1 MQSILNDLYDGGE
14 QFIASLSESSNSYRQ
29 ASEAFD
35 CLEAELSARLSGPEQ
50 KLLSE
55 LTDAYQAMMFSMM
68 RDATLCGLRTG
79 AKLAAELLF

>member
-1 MQSILNDLYDGGE
+1 MRSILNDLYDGGE
-14 QFIASLSESSNSYRQ
+14 QFTSSLSESSKAYRNASQ
-29 ASEAFD
+29 AFER
-35 CLEAELSARLSGPEQ
+35 LETELSARLSGPEQ

>member
-35 CLEAELSARLSGPEQ
+35 RLEAELSARLSGPEQ

-55 LTDAYQAMMFSMM
+55 LTDAYQARMFSMM